1 MFGFGGSK
9 TTAVDDSLTASSQGG
24 ITPLSELGGSNKVK
38 QLKQQVRQEMSVAHA
53 QELVQT
59 MTKHCFESCTPVP
72 GDSLSSSQQKCVTQC
87 MGLYTQVSMKLVV
100 SSRTNTVGLERY
112 PKILHREDTTR
123 ASIRLIIGGE
133 EKMTVFKAWSGMQ
146 GR

>member
-9 TTAVDDSLTASSQGG
+9 TATVDDSATAPSQSG

-87 MGLYTQVSMKLVV
+87 MGLYTQVSTR
-100 SSRTNTVGLERY
+100 SSVRDLNNLVGLERHSE
-112 PKILHREDTTR
+112 IIHRKNTTR
-123 ASIRLIIGGE
+123 ASIRLVIGSTH
-133 EKMTVFKAWSGMQ
+133 MRIQAWRTKEM
-146 GR
+146 